1 MASCPPL
8 PDYRKHLPQLPDLG
22 RRLRICCPCVGID
35 GAGHAL
41 QTMGCGS
48 SMHNV
53 YDLVHDYREALT
65 SHFQEMGM
73 EVIRLN
79 LGKKAG
85 DILKVPLQELEKPID
100 FLVSGPPCPPWAGQ
114 GKRQGCKDPRSHVF
128 MTVISWVAYLIATGG
143 LLGCV
148 LENVVGITH
157 VTRDGREP
165 VSEKFLR
172 ALRLHCPS
180 FVWTID
186 RLDLANYL
194 TPQSRVRIFIRGLR
208 KIIAAIVPPPLPGW
222 GRRHLREAL
231 AANMPHTPRSA
242 WTAQQQKNILD
253 SEELVISEVQRGKLE
268 MDDIVVVPADRSH
281 DFEMVYESK
290 FSCNVCPT
298 LTTHNNNLIVMSV
311 QDVVRRTKDSS
322 REFFRKLLLPERLQL
337 QGFPASLALRLPENK
352 ITFAS
357 GNAYPVPLIIA
368 SLFPMIAA
376 VGNSDVAL
384 SAWPPP
390 EALLSG
396 VPSCISKLARALA
409 SPGRLVDKSKHEKA
423 QRCAKRKRCDS
434 EDF

>member
-8 PDYRKHLPQLPDLG
+8 PDYRKLLPQLPDLG

-41 QTMGCGS
+41 QTIGCGS

-85 DILKVPLQELEKPID
+85 DILKVPLEALEKPID

-180 FVWTID
+180 FAWTID
-186 RLDLANYL
+186 RLELANYL
-194 TPQSRVRIFIRGLR
+194 TPHSRVRIFIRGLR

-242 WTAQQQKNILD
+242 WTARQQKNILD

-268 MDDIVVVPADRSH
+268 MDDVVVVPADRSH
-281 DFEMVYESK
+281 DFELVYESN
-290 FSCNVCPT
+290 FSRNVCPT
-298 LTTHNNNLIVMSV
+298 LTTHNNSLIVMSV
-311 QDVVRRTKDSS
+311 QTKKCPCSKTS
-322 REFFRKLLLPERLQL
+322 PPCSKLLHW
-337 QGFPASLALRLPENK
+337 N
-352 ITFAS
+352 
-357 GNAYPVPLIIA
+357 
-368 SLFPMIAA
+368 
-376 VGNSDVAL
+376 
-384 SAWPPP
+384 
-390 EALLSG
+390 
-396 VPSCISKLARALA
+396 
-409 SPGRLVDKSKHEKA
+409 
-423 QRCAKRKRCDS
+423 
-434 EDF
+434 